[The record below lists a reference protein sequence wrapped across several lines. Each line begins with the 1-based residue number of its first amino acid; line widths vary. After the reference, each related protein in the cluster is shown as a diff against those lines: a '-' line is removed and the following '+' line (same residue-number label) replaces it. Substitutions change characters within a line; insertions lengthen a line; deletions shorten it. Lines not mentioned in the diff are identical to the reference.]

1 MSRPSPEE
9 FEVSEPTVTV
19 RLREQTGKNANR
31 RLRAGGEIPAV
42 IYGGSADS
50 AAIRVDGKLVLSLIR
65 EGGENAVFLL
75 QLEGTEQTRHTMI
88 RDLQWNPLTGALVHI
103 DFQRVKMDQEV
114 QVSVPIEVVGVPEG
128 VRNEGGL
135 LEFITREVSVICLP
149 GDIPVSIELDVSALH
164 IGQHVEAGQLVL
176 PDAVTLNDE
185 ESKVIVSVAAARV
198 VEEEEEEPEEGELLE
213 AVADE
218 PERVGEEDES
228 VDGEA

>member
-1 MSRPSPEE
+1 M
-9 FEVSEPTVTV
+9 SEPTVTV

-88 RDLQWNPLTGALVHI
+88 RDLQWNPLTGAPVHI

-164 IGQHVEAGQLVL
+164 IGQHVEAGELVL

-213 AVADE
+213 ALTDE

-228 VDGEA
+228 VDGET

>member
-1 MSRPSPEE
+1 M
-9 FEVSEPTVTV
+9 SEPTVTV

-50 AAIRVDGKLVLSLIR
+50 AAIRVDGKLVQGLIR

-75 QLEGTEQTRHTMI
+75 ELEGTGQTRHTMI

-114 QVSVPIEVVGVPEG
+114 HVSVPVEVVGVPDG

-149 GDIPVSIELDVSALH
+149 GDIPVSIELDVSSLH
-164 IGQHVEAGQLVL
+164 IGQHVEAGELVL
-176 PDAVTLNDE
+176 PEAVTLNDDE
-185 ESKVIVSVAAARV
+185 TKVIVSVAAARV
-198 VEEEEEEPEEGELLE
+198 VEEEEEEPDEGELLE
-213 AVADE
+213 ALTDE

-228 VDGEA
+228 EDGDT

>member
-1 MSRPSPEE
+1 
-9 FEVSEPTVTV
+9 VSEPTVTV

-50 AAIRVDGKLVLSLIR
+50 AAIRVDGKLVQGLIR

-75 QLEGTEQTRHTMI
+75 ELEGTGQTRHTMI

-114 QVSVPIEVVGVPEG
+114 QVAVPVEVVGVPDG

-135 LEFITREVSVICLP
+135 LEFSTREVSVVCLP

-164 IGQHVEAGQLVL
+164 IGQHVEAGQLAL
-176 PDAVTLNDE
+176 PDAVTLNDD
-185 ESKVIVSVAAARV
+185 ESKVIVSVAAARL

-228 VDGEA
+228 ADGDA

>member
-1 MSRPSPEE
+1 M
-9 FEVSEPTVTV
+9 SEPTVTV

-75 QLEGTEQTRHTMI
+75 QLEDTEQTRHTMI

-114 QVSVPIEVVGVPEG
+114 QVSVPIEVVGAPEG

>member
-75 QLEGTEQTRHTMI
+75 QLEDTEQTRHTMI

-114 QVSVPIEVVGVPEG
+114 QVSVPIEVVGAPEG

>member
-1 MSRPSPEE
+1 M
-9 FEVSEPTVTV
+9 SEPTVTV
-19 RLREQTGKNANR
+19 RLRKQTGKNANR

-50 AAIRVDGKLVLSLIR
+50 AAIRVDGKLVQGLIR

-75 QLEGTEQTRHTMI
+75 ELEGTGQTRHTMI

-114 QVSVPIEVVGVPEG
+114 QVAVPVEVVGVPDG

-135 LEFITREVSVICLP
+135 LEFITREVSVVCLP

-164 IGQHVEAGQLVL
+164 IGQHVEAGQLTL
-176 PDAVTLNDE
+176 PDAVTLNDD
-185 ESKVIVSVAAARV
+185 ESKVIVSVAAARL

-228 VDGEA
+228 ADGDA

>member
-1 MSRPSPEE
+1 M
-9 FEVSEPTVTV
+9 SEPTVTV
-19 RLREQTGKNANR
+19 RLREQTGKNASR
-31 RLRAGGEIPAV
+31 RLRAAGEIPAV
-42 IYGGSADS
+42 IYGGGADS
-50 AAIRVDGKLVLSLIR
+50 AAIRVDGRLVQSLIR

-114 QVSVPIEVVGVPEG
+114 QVSVPVEVVGVPEG

-135 LEFITREVSVICLP
+135 LEFITREVGVVCLP

-164 IGQHVEAGQLVL
+164 VGQHLEAGELVL
-176 PDAVTLNDE
+176 PDAVTLSDE

-198 VEEEEEEPEEGELLE
+198 AEVEAEEAEEDELLE
-213 AVADE
+213 AVAEE

-228 VDGEA
+228 VDGDA